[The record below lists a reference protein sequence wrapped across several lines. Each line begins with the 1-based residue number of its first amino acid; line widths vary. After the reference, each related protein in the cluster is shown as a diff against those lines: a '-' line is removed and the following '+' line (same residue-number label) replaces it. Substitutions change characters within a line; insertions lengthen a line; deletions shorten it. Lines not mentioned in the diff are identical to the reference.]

1 MIQIKYTIRP
11 FIKANGQVAVRVR
24 WNNNTSEVTFITGVY
39 AERDK
44 WDDDGHRAVK
54 NTTHKFEK
62 REYRSYE
69 INERI
74 ADFREAIEEVMS
86 RYSLKNSVPTNLE
99 LKETVNKILGRN
111 EEKTI
116 KVKRNVKKTLRQMLD
131 AFLQAGR
138 REKNW
143 DDDCCEK
150 YVQAYQHITKSNPKV
165 TPYNITLETMLA
177 LKA

>member
-69 INERI
+69 INDRI

-99 LKETVNKILGRN
+99 FRTV
-111 EEKTI
+111 TI
-116 KVKRNVKKTLRQMLD
+116 FFERASIFR
-131 AFLQAGR
+131 FLPLNLNSFYINLP
-138 REKNW
+138 KN
-143 DDDCCEK
+143 
-150 YVQAYQHITKSNPKV
+150 
-165 TPYNITLETMLA
+165 
-177 LKA
+177 